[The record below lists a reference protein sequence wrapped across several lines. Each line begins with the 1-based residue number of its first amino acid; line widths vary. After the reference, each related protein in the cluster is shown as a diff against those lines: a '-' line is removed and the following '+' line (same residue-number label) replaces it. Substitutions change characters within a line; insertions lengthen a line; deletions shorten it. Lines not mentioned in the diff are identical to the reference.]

1 MFLKK
6 FGDLAAGVFFLILS
20 IALFLAASA
29 LPPSLMGGLG
39 SDFMPK
45 VLAIITCILSF
56 FQIRAGFRTMRSF
69 QPNEGAEEEKPEYLR
84 VLGTNGRGMALLR
97 EMKSRAALPILT
109 KPAHISEFS
118 PEARRLFALERRGT
132 DLYGLCFE
140 TVRPGGLDYTSGPV
154 ILEQGPQSD
163 GPTSLF

>member
-84 VLGTNGRGMALLR
+84 VLATI
-97 EMKSRAALPILT
+97 AAFTVYVFVIE
-109 KPAHISEFS
+109 PAGFL
-118 PEARRLFALERRGT
+118 LFAQITILAPKEKRGIKGII
-132 DLYGLCFE
+132 LFAVIAVVVCVAVYFIFRFGLN
-140 TVRPGGLDYTSGPV
+140 VMLPAG
-154 ILEQGPQSD
+154 ILG
-163 GPTSLF
+163 

>member
-1 MFLKK
+1 MKK

-39 SDFMPK
+39 SDYMPK

-84 VLGTNGRGMALLR
+84 VLATIAAFTVYVFVIEPAGFLLSSIAQITILAPKEKRGI
-97 EMKSRAALPILT
+97 KGI
-109 KPAHISEFS
+109 I
-118 PEARRLFALERRGT
+118 LFAVIAVVVCVAVYFIFRF
-132 DLYGLCFE
+132 GLN
-140 TVRPGGLDYTSGPV
+140 VMLPAG
-154 ILEQGPQSD
+154 ILG
-163 GPTSLF
+163 

>member
-20 IALFLAASA
+20 HCPLPGGQRTAAQ
-29 LPPSLMGGLG
+29 PDGGLG

-84 VLGTNGRGMALLR
+84 VLATIAAFTVYVFVIEPAASSSAPSCICLHRSLSWRPKRSGASKGSSC
-97 EMKSRAALPILT
+97 SR
-109 KPAHISEFS
+109 
-118 PEARRLFALERRGT
+118 
-132 DLYGLCFE
+132 
-140 TVRPGGLDYTSGPV
+140 
-154 ILEQGPQSD
+154 
-163 GPTSLF
+163 

>member
-45 VLAIITCILSF
+45 VLAIIT
-56 FQIRAGFRTMRSF
+56 
-69 QPNEGAEEEKPEYLR
+69 
-84 VLGTNGRGMALLR
+84 
-97 EMKSRAALPILT
+97 
-109 KPAHISEFS
+109 
-118 PEARRLFALERRGT
+118 
-132 DLYGLCFE
+132 
-140 TVRPGGLDYTSGPV
+140 
-154 ILEQGPQSD
+154 
-163 GPTSLF
+163 

>member
-45 VLAIITCILSF
+45 ILAIITCILSF

-69 QPNEGAEEEKPEYLR
+69 QPNEGAEEERPEYLR
-84 VLGTNGRGMALLR
+84 VLATIAAFTVYVFVIEPAGFLL
-97 EMKSRAALPILT
+97 SSIVY
-109 KPAHISEFS
+109 
-118 PEARRLFALERRGT
+118 LFAQITILAPKEKRG
-132 DLYGLCFE
+132 
-140 TVRPGGLDYTSGPV
+140 
-154 ILEQGPQSD
+154 ILKYWLNVS
-163 GPTSLF
+163 